1 MKIRLL
7 LLLCCVFLVSCKT
20 KINQYVKDDHDTDKR
35 NGKWREEYSSNEGV
49 LIATGKYKKGEK
61 IGVWKMFSN
70 DKLFQKDKIRRDIT
84 KTKNIFPTEKL
95 WKKARANLRFR
106 KMNAIGFI
114 LATGNFI
121 MIEENFYTS
130 RNILT
135 VMKQTVFLSKN
146 R

>member
-84 KTKNIFPTEKL
+84 KTKKYFPNGKIMEKGQSKL
-95 WKKARANLRFR
+95 EISQNERHWFYFGDWKFYNDRGELLYIKKYFN
-106 KMNAIGFI
+106 
-114 LATGNFI
+114 GNETDSISF
-121 MIEENFYTS
+121 
-130 RNILT
+130 
-135 VMKQTVFLSKN
+135 KK
-146 R
+146 

>member
-20 KINQYVKDDHDTDKR
+20 KINQYVKDEHDTDKR
-35 NGKWREEYSSNEGV
+35 NGKWREEYSSNGGI

-84 KTKNIFPTEKL
+84 KTKKYFPNGRIMEAGQSRLEISEKERHWFYFGD
-95 WKKARANLRFR
+95 WKFYNDRGELLYIKKYFN
-106 KMNAIGFI
+106 
-114 LATGNFI
+114 GNETDSISF
-121 MIEENFYTS
+121 
-130 RNILT
+130 
-135 VMKQTVFLSKN
+135 KK
-146 R
+146 

>member
-7 LLLCCVFLVSCKT
+7 LLLCCVFLFSCKT

-35 NGKWREEYSSNEGV
+35 NGKWREEYSSNECV

-84 KTKNIFPTEKL
+84 KTKKYFPNGKIMEKGQSKL
-95 WKKARANLRFR
+95 EISQNERHWFYFGDWKFYND
-106 KMNAIGFI
+106 IGELLYIKKYFNGNE
-114 LATGNFI
+114 TGSISF
-121 MIEENFYTS
+121 
-130 RNILT
+130 
-135 VMKQTVFLSKN
+135 KK
-146 R
+146 